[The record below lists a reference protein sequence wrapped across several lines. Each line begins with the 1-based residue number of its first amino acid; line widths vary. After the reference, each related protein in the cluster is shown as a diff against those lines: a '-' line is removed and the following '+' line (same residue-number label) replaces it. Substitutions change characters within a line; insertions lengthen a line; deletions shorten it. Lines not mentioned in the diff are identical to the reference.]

1 MASEF
6 KGLHVKFEGD
16 TTDLQSALKKIDAE
30 AKSTQRNLKS
40 INRALKFNPGNT
52 TLLAQKLREIGN
64 QSEKLKARLKTLK
77 QAESEIG
84 KENMSTAQWDKLQ
97 LEIIETESKLKHFA
111 ALQKQ
116 TNAEIASSESKM
128 GKAGAAIKQFG
139 DDHQNASRKVAEFGS
154 AYTRTVSTGI
164 VAAGALSVK
173 AAVDIDTSL
182 TNVRK
187 TVDGTEQDYQRLKE
201 SAIEFSKTNAVSA
214 AQILDIQALGAQLG
228 FSIDELENFG
238 EVVSGLDIATDMDA
252 DTAATEM
259 AQFANITGMAHDQVS
274 NYASSLVALGNSTA
288 TTESA
293 ISSMAQRV
301 GAAGTQV
308 GMSQADILGLSAA
321 LSSLGIEAEA
331 GGTAISKTLTDIDTA
346 VSTNSDS
353 LQRWAEVAGMSVE
366 EFTSA
371 WGNDATGTFEQVI
384 QGMSKVEEN
393 GGNLSLVLEE
403 LGINEVRQ
411 TDTLKRLAGNY
422 GLLDSSIKTA
432 NDGWTKNTALANE
445 VANRNESLASKF
457 EILKNRVIAVAE
469 DIGTPLA
476 NALLEALDAMQPLF
490 DMIESGAEA
499 FSNMSDEQQR
509 FVLKA
514 VAAAAALGPLLSMA
528 GNLGSAA
535 SGIGDAMEKL
545 STKLEESGK
554 KAAFCKAAIGGVG
567 AALAALAVAY
577 VAKELHDVYVE
588 MENVESISRT
598 LASTTAASGQAMETS
613 MDGTSMSVRKC
624 SKEIESLVNSTKS
637 MQQGWHDSWTTL
649 AGTDARLQNA
659 MSTMSELRDTEGLTA
674 SEQYRLTQA
683 VEEYNSITGQSVS
696 VTDASNGSLS
706 ASTEELQTNADAW
719 YDNAAAQQ
727 YAAQMGEAIAKREEA
742 YKSLQEAQEGLTQAE
757 KDYAEAKVYG
767 GYIEEQ
773 AYHNLD
779 KQKANVKEAE
789 AVYDACG
796 EAVDE
801 YGERMGATN
810 QRLLAFVDGQS
821 GIRGA
826 LDGTTTQFTN
836 MLDTLGVTVDTLE
849 QGGASV
855 QTSWVNAFNAL
866 IPAAEAAGVP
876 IETFAQ
882 SLQAAGVDLQ
892 KVGQIGPEQF
902 RKLYDEAGGD
912 LNALMQKVND
922 YNATPMDPKDA
933 QVNGK
938 ENIDGAKS
946 AVDDYNATPMNGKVV
961 SVAGKASVDA
971 VQASVNVL
979 NATPLN
985 PKTQTTTDNG
995 TNQRVLGN
1003 VKDVD
1008 KATIRNKSFSITAH
1022 DRATSVISGISNV
1035 LSRLTNKDIWVTTHE
1050 RKVKEAMGGIN
1061 IPRHAAGGFGVA
1073 TQPTLRPYGQI
1084 GEDGWEAVVPLTN
1097 RLYVRPF
1104 AQAVAREFAG
1114 ISGSGNTTN
1123 YNLSINGATINDDE
1137 GIRNA
1142 TMLLLS
1148 ELQRKAAM
1156 NIGRP

>member
-30 AKSTQRNLKS
+30 AKSTQRNLNS

-64 QSEKLKARLKTLK
+64 QSEKLKARLKTLR

-97 LEIIETESKLKHFA
+97 REIIETESKLEHLA
-111 ALQKQ
+111 TVQKQ
-116 TNAEIASSESKM
+116 TMAEMNSANSTM
-128 GKAGAAIKQFG
+128 GRAGAAIKKFG
-139 DDHQNASRKVAEFGS
+139 DAHQTASRKVAEFGS

-214 AQILDIQALGAQLG
+214 AQIIDIQALGAQLG

-346 VSTNSDS
+346 VSTNSEG
-353 LQRWAEVAGMSVE
+353 LQKWAEVAGMSVE

-432 NDGWTKNTALANE
+432 NDGWTKNTALSNE

-457 EILKNRVIAVAE
+457 EILKNRVVAVAE

-499 FSNMSDEQQR
+499 FSNMSEEQQQ
-509 FVLKA
+509 FALKA

-535 SGIGDAMEKL
+535 SGIGDAIGGL
-545 STKLEESGK
+545 SKKLEESGK
-554 KAAFCKAAIGGVG
+554 KAAFCKGGLIGLGT
-567 AALAALAVAY
+567 ALGALAVAY

-588 MENVESISRT
+588 MENVDSISQT
-598 LASTTAASGQAMETS
+598 LASTTAASGQAITSS
-613 MDGTSMSVRKC
+613 MDGTAKSVKDC

-637 MQQGWHDSWTTL
+637 MQQGWQNSWTTL

-659 MSTMSELRDTEGLTA
+659 MDTIGQLRDKQGLSA

-696 VTDASNGSLS
+696 VTDAANGSLS

-727 YAAQMGEAIAKREEA
+727 YAAQMGESIAKREEA
-742 YKSLQEAQEGLTQAE
+742 YKSLQDAQESLTQAE
-757 KDYAEAKVYG
+757 KDYADAKLVG
-767 GYIEEQ
+767 GAAEEL
-773 AYHNLD
+773 AYNNLQ

-789 AVYDACG
+789 AVYDSCG

-810 QRLLAFVDGQS
+810 QRMLAFIDGQS

-826 LDGTTTQFTN
+826 LNGTTTQFTN

-855 QTSWVNAFNAL
+855 QESWVNAFNAL
-866 IPAAEAAGVP
+866 MPAAEAAGVP

-902 RKLYDEAGGD
+902 KLLYDEAGGD
-912 LNALMQKVND
+912 LTALTQLVND
-922 YNATPMDPKDA
+922 YNATPMDQKDA
-933 QVNGK
+933 QVSGK

-946 AVDDYNATPMNGKVV
+946 AVDNYNATPMDGKTV
-961 SVAGKASVDA
+961 SVTG
-971 VQASVNVL
+971 QASVAAVQSAVDIL
-979 NATPLN
+979 NNTSLGQ
-985 PKTQTTTDNG
+985 KTQTTTDNG
-995 TNQRVLGN
+995 SNQRTLDK
-1003 VKDVD
+1003 VKAVD
-1008 KATIRNKSFSITAH
+1008 NQKINNKAFDISAH
-1022 DRATSVISGISNV
+1022 DRATSVISGIRNALSN
-1035 LSRLTNKDIWVTTHE
+1035 LTNKDIWVTTHE

-1073 TQPTLRPYGQI
+1073 TQPTIRPYGQI

-1104 AQAVAREFAG
+1104 ANAVAQEVNAGNNQMLASIDRRLAKLDSNLGRTIATNAPVVVESERDFARRVRG
-1114 ISGSGNTTN
+1114 V
-1123 YNLSINGATINDDE
+1123 
-1137 GIRNA
+1137 R
-1142 TMLLLS
+1142 
-1148 ELQRKAAM
+1148 
-1156 NIGRP
+1156 

>member
-16 TTDLQSALKKIDAE
+16 TTDLQSALKKIDSE
-30 AKSTQRNLKS
+30 AKSTQRNLNS

-97 LEIIETESKLKHFA
+97 REIIETESKIEHLA
-111 ALQKQ
+111 TVQKQ
-116 TNAEIASSESKM
+116 TTAEMNSASSTM
-128 GKAGAAIKQFG
+128 GRMGASIKQFG
-139 DDHQNASRKVAEFGS
+139 DKHKEASQKIAEFGS

-228 FSIDELENFG
+228 FSIDELETFG

-346 VSTNSDS
+346 VSTNSEG
-353 LQRWAEVAGMSVE
+353 LQKWAEVAGMSVE

-384 QGMSKVEEN
+384 KGMSQVEEN

-411 TDTLKRLAGNY
+411 TDTLKRLAGSY

-432 NDGWTKNTALANE
+432 NDGWTKNTALSNE

-457 EILKNRVIAVAE
+457 EILKNRVVAVAE

-499 FSNMSDEQQR
+499 FSNMSEEQQQ
-509 FVLKA
+509 FALKA

-535 SGIGDAMEKL
+535 SGIGDALEKL

-567 AALAALAVAY
+567 VALGAMAVAY

-588 MENVESISRT
+588 MENVDSISQT
-598 LASTTAASGQAMETS
+598 LASTTAASGQAITSS
-613 MDGTSMSVRKC
+613 MDGTAKSVKDC

-637 MQQGWHDSWTTL
+637 MQQGWQNSWTTL

-659 MSTMSELRDTEGLTA
+659 MDTISQLRDKQELSA

-696 VTDASNGSLS
+696 VTDAANGSLS

-727 YAAQMGEAIAKREEA
+727 YAAQMGESIAKREEA
-742 YKSLQEAQEGLTQAE
+742 YKSLQDAQESLTQAE
-757 KDYAEAKVYG
+757 KDYAEAQLVG
-767 GYIEEQ
+767 GAAEEY
-773 AYHNLD
+773 AYNNLQ
-779 KQKANVKEAE
+779 KQKANKEEAQ

-796 EAVDE
+796 EAVE
-801 YGERMGATN
+801 AYGERMGATN
-810 QRLLAFVDGQS
+810 QRMLAFVDGQQ
-821 GIRGA
+821 GIRDA
-826 LDGTTTQFTN
+826 LNGSTTQFTN

-855 QTSWVNAFNAL
+855 QESWVNAFNAL
-866 IPAAEAAGVP
+866 MPAAEAAGVP

-902 RKLYDEAGGD
+902 KLLYDEAGGD
-912 LNALMQKVND
+912 LTALTQLVND
-922 YNATPMDPKDA
+922 YNATPMDTKDA
-933 QVNGK
+933 KVIGK
-938 ENIDGAKS
+938 ENIDGAKAS
-946 AVDDYNATPMNGKVV
+946 VDNYNATPMYQKTV
-961 SVAGKASVDA
+961 SVIGQESVGA
-971 VQASVNVL
+971 VQSAVDIL
-979 NATPLN
+979 NNTSLGQ
-985 PKTQTTTDNG
+985 KTQTTTDNG
-995 TNQRVLGN
+995 SNQRTLDK
-1003 VKDVD
+1003 VKAVD
-1008 KATIRNKSFSITAH
+1008 NQKINNKAFDISAH
-1022 DRATSVISGISNV
+1022 DRATSVISGIKAAMDK
-1035 LSRLTNKDIWVTTHE
+1035 LTNKDIWVTTHE
-1050 RKVKEAMGGIN
+1050 TKVKEAMGGIN
-1061 IPRHAAGGFGVA
+1061 IPRHASGGFGVA
-1073 TQPTLRPYGQI
+1073 TQPTMMPYGQI

-1104 AQAVAREFAG
+1104 ANAVAHEVNAGNNQMLASIDRRLAKLDSNLGRTIAANAPVVVESERDFARRVRG
-1114 ISGSGNTTN
+1114 V
-1123 YNLSINGATINDDE
+1123 
-1137 GIRNA
+1137 R
-1142 TMLLLS
+1142 
-1148 ELQRKAAM
+1148 
-1156 NIGRP
+1156 

>member
-16 TTDLQSALKKIDAE
+16 TTDLQSALKKIDSE
-30 AKSTQRNLKS
+30 AKSTQRNLNS

-97 LEIIETESKLKHFA
+97 REIIETESKLEH
-111 ALQKQ
+111 LSTVQKQ
-116 TNAEIASSESKM
+116 TMAEMNSANSTM
-128 GKAGAAIKQFG
+128 GRAGAAIKKFG
-139 DDHQNASRKVAEFGS
+139 DEHQSASRKVAEFGS

-346 VSTNSDS
+346 VSTNSEG

-384 QGMSKVEEN
+384 KGMSQVEEN

-432 NDGWTKNTALANE
+432 NDGWTKNTALSNE

-457 EILKNRVIAVAE
+457 EILKNRVVAVAE

-509 FVLKA
+509 FALKA

-535 SGIGDAMEKL
+535 SGIGDAFEKL
-545 STKLEESGK
+545 SVKLEESGK
-554 KAAFCKAAIGGVG
+554 KAAFCKGGLIGLGT
-567 AALAALAVAY
+567 ALGALAVAY

-588 MENVESISRT
+588 MENVDSISQT
-598 LASTTAASGQAMETS
+598 LASTTAASGQAITSS
-613 MDGTSMSVRKC
+613 MDGTAKSVKDC

-637 MQQGWHDSWTTL
+637 MQQGWQDSWTTL

-659 MSTMSELRDTEGLTA
+659 MDTISQLRDKQELSA
-674 SEQYRLTQA
+674 SEQYRLAQA

-696 VTDASNGSLS
+696 VTDAAKGSLS

-719 YDNAAAQQ
+719 YNNAAAQQ
-727 YAAQMGEAIAKREEA
+727 YAAQMGESIAKREEA
-742 YKSLQEAQEGLTQAE
+742 YKSLQDAQESLTQAE
-757 KDYAEAKVYG
+757 KDYAEAQVYG
-767 GYIEEQ
+767 GIVEEY
-773 AYHNLD
+773 AYNNLQ

-789 AVYDACG
+789 EVYDACG

-810 QRLLAFVDGQS
+810 QRMLTFVDGQQ
-821 GIRGA
+821 GIRDA
-826 LDGTTTQFTN
+826 LNGSTTQFTN

-855 QTSWVNAFNAL
+855 QESWVNAFNAL
-866 IPAAEAAGVP
+866 MPAAEAAGVP

-882 SLQAAGVDLQ
+882 SLQAAGMDIE

-902 RKLYDEAGGD
+902 KLLYDEAGGD
-912 LNALMQKVND
+912 LTALTQLVND
-922 YNATPMDPKDA
+922 YNATPMDTKDA
-933 QVNGK
+933 QVSGK
-938 ENIDGAKS
+938 ENIDGAKAS
-946 AVDDYNATPMNGKVV
+946 VDNYNATPMYQKTV
-961 SVAGKASVDA
+961 SVIGQESVGA
-971 VQASVNVL
+971 VQSAVDIL
-979 NATPLN
+979 NNTSLGQ
-985 PKTQTTTDNG
+985 KTQTTTDNG
-995 TNQRVLGN
+995 SNQRTLDK
-1003 VKDVD
+1003 VKAVD
-1008 KATIRNKSFSITAH
+1008 NQKINNKAFDISAH
-1022 DRATSVISGISNV
+1022 DRATSVISGIKAAMDK
-1035 LSRLTNKDIWVTTHE
+1035 LTNKDIWVTTHE
-1050 RKVKEAMGGIN
+1050 TKVKEAMGGIN

-1073 TQPTLRPYGQI
+1073 TQPTMMPYGQI

-1104 AQAVAREFAG
+1104 ANAVAQEVNAGNNQMLASIDRRLAKLDSNLGRTIAANAPVVVESERDFARRVRG
-1114 ISGSGNTTN
+1114 VI
-1123 YNLSINGATINDDE
+1123 
-1137 GIRNA
+1137 
-1142 TMLLLS
+1142 
-1148 ELQRKAAM
+1148 
-1156 NIGRP
+1156 

>member
-16 TTDLQSALKKIDAE
+16 TTDLQSALKKIDAD

-40 INRALKFNPGNT
+40 INRALKFNPGNAE
-52 TLLAQKLREIGN
+52 LLNLKLNEIGRT
-64 QSEKLKARLKTLK
+64 SDKLKSRLKLLK

-84 KENMSTAQWDKLQ
+84 KEKMNPAQWDKLQ

-111 ALQKQ
+111 ELQKR

-139 DDHQNASRKVAEFGS
+139 DAHQSASQKVADFGR

-164 VAAGALSVK
+164 VAAGAMSVK

-346 VSTNSDS
+346 VSTNSEG
-353 LQRWAEVAGMSVE
+353 LQKWAEVAGMSVE
-366 EFTSA
+366 EFASA
-371 WGNDATGTFEQVI
+371 WGSDATGTFEQVI
-384 QGMSKVEEN
+384 QGMSQVEEN

-432 NDGWTKNTALANE
+432 NDGWTKNTALSNE

-457 EILKNRVIAVAE
+457 EILKNRVVAVAE

-499 FSNMSDEQQR
+499 FSNMSEEQQQ
-509 FVLKA
+509 FALKA

-535 SGIGDAMEKL
+535 SGIGDAFEKL
-545 STKLEESGK
+545 SVKLEESGK
-554 KAAFCKAAIGGVG
+554 KAAFCKGGLIGLG
-567 AALAALAVAY
+567 AALGALAVAY

-588 MENVESISRT
+588 MENVDSISQT
-598 LASTTAASGQAMETS
+598 LASTTAASGQAITSS
-613 MDGTSMSVRKC
+613 MDGTAKSVKDC
-624 SKEIESLVNSTKS
+624 SKEIEDLVNSTKS
-637 MQQGWHDSWTTL
+637 MQQGWQDSWTTL

-659 MSTMSELRDTEGLTA
+659 MSTIESLRDTEGLTA

-727 YAAQMGEAIAKREEA
+727 YAAQMGESIAKREEA
-742 YKSLQEAQEGLTQAE
+742 YKSLQDAQESLTQAE
-757 KDYAEAKVYG
+757 KDYAEAQVYG
-767 GYIEEQ
+767 GIVEEY
-773 AYHNLD
+773 AYNNLQ
-779 KQKANVKEAE
+779 KQKSNVKEAE

-810 QRLLAFVDGQS
+810 QRMLAFVDGQS

-826 LDGTTTQFTN
+826 LNGTTTQFTN
-836 MLDTLGVTVDTLE
+836 MLDALGVTVETLE
-849 QGGASV
+849 QGGESV
-855 QTSWVNAFNAL
+855 QTSWVNAFNSL

-882 SLQAAGVDLQ
+882 SLQAAGMDIE

-902 RKLYDEAGGD
+902 KLLYDEAGGD
-912 LNALMQKVND
+912 LTALTQLVND
-922 YNATPMDPKDA
+922 YNATPMDSKDA
-933 QVNGK
+933 QVSGK
-938 ENIDGAKS
+938 ENIEGAKS
-946 AVDDYNATPMNGKVV
+946 SVDNYNATPMDPKTV
-961 SVAGKASVDA
+961 SVMG
-971 VQASVNVL
+971 QASVGAVQSAVDIL
-979 NATPLN
+979 NNTALKQ
-985 PKTQTTTDNG
+985 KTQTTTDNG
-995 TNQRVLGN
+995 SNQRTLDK
-1003 VKDVD
+1003 VKAVD
-1008 KATIRNKSFSITAH
+1008 NQKINNKSFSISAH
-1022 DRATSVISGISNV
+1022 DRATSVISGIKAAMDK
-1035 LSRLTNKDIWVTTHE
+1035 LTNKDIWVTTHE
-1050 RKVKEAMGGIN
+1050 TKVKEAMGGIN

-1073 TQPTLRPYGQI
+1073 TQPTMMPYGQI

-1104 AQAVAREFAG
+1104 ANAVAQEVNAGNNKMLASIDRRLAKLDSNLGRTIAANAPVVVESERDFARRVRG
-1114 ISGSGNTTN
+1114 V
-1123 YNLSINGATINDDE
+1123 
-1137 GIRNA
+1137 
-1142 TMLLLS
+1142 M
-1148 ELQRKAAM
+1148 
-1156 NIGRP
+1156 

>member
-16 TTDLQSALKKIDAE
+16 TTDLQSALKKIDSE
-30 AKSTQRNLKS
+30 ARSTQRNLNS
-40 INRALKFNPGNT
+40 INRALKFNPGNA

-97 LEIIETESKLKHFA
+97 REIIETESKLKHLA
-111 ALQKQ
+111 TVEKQ
-116 TNAEIASSESKM
+116 TTAEMKASSSTM
-128 GKAGAAIKQFG
+128 GRMGSSIKQFG
-139 DDHQNASRKVAEFGS
+139 DTHKEASQKVAEFGS

-214 AQILDIQALGAQLG
+214 SQILDIQALGAQLG

-252 DTAATEM
+252 ETAATEM

-346 VSTNSDS
+346 VSTNSEG
-353 LQRWAEVAGMSVE
+353 LQKWAEVAGMSVE
-366 EFTSA
+366 EFSSA
-371 WGNDATGTFEQVI
+371 WGSDATGTFEKVI
-384 QGMSKVEEN
+384 QGMSQVEEN

-422 GLLDSSIKTA
+422 GLLDSSIQTA
-432 NDGWTKNTALANE
+432 NDGWTKNTALSNE
-445 VANRNESLASKF
+445 VANRNESLAAKF
-457 EILKNRVIAVAE
+457 EILKNRVVAVAE

-476 NALLEALDAMQPLF
+476 DALLGALDAMEPLF
-490 DMIESGAEA
+490 GMIERGAEA
-499 FSNMSDEQQR
+499 FSNMSTEEQQAA
-509 FVLKA
+509 LKA
-514 VAAAAALGPLLSMA
+514 VAAVAAFGPLLTIA
-528 GNLGSAA
+528 GKLGGSI
-535 SGIGDAMEKL
+535 SGIGDGIGSLAKHLAKL
-545 STKLEESGK
+545 
-554 KAAFCKAAIGGVG
+554 GGSASVG
-567 AALAALAVAY
+567 AAGMASLGAVLGGLAVAY
-577 VAKELHDVYVE
+577 VANELHDVYVE
-588 MENVESISRT
+588 MQNVDSISQT
-598 LASTTAASGQAMETS
+598 LASTTAASGQAIVDS
-613 MDGTSMSVRKC
+613 MDGTAKSVKDC
-624 SKEIESLVNSTKS
+624 SKEIENLVNSTKS
-637 MQQGWHDSWTTL
+637 MQNGWQNSWTTL

-659 MSTMSELRDTEGLTA
+659 MSTIDELRDTEGLTA

-683 VEEYNSITGQSVS
+683 VEEYNAITGESVS

-719 YDNAAAQQ
+719 YNNAAAQQ

-742 YKSLQEAQEGLTQAE
+742 YKSLQTAQEGLTQAE
-757 KDYAEAKVYG
+757 KDYADAQLVG
-767 GYIEEQ
+767 GAAEEL
-773 AYHNLD
+773 AYNNLQ
-779 KQKANVKEAE
+779 KQKANVEEAQ

-796 EAVDE
+796 EAVDS

-810 QRLLAFVDGQS
+810 QRMLAFVDGQQ
-821 GIRGA
+821 GIRDSLNGS
-826 LDGTTTQFTN
+826 TTQFTN

-855 QTSWVNAFNAL
+855 QESWVNAFNAL
-866 IPAAEAAGVP
+866 MPAAEAAGVP

-882 SLQAAGVDLQ
+882 SLQDAGVDIE

-902 RKLYDEAGGD
+902 KKLYDEAGGD
-912 LNALMQKVND
+912 LEALTQKVND
-922 YNATPMDPKDA
+922 YNATPMDSKDA
-933 QVNGK
+933 DVTGK
-938 ENIDGAKS
+938 ENIEGAKG
-946 AVDDYNATPMNGKVV
+946 AVDDYNATPMDGKTV
-961 SVAGKASVDA
+961 SVTGQASIGA
-971 VQASVNVL
+971 VQSAVDIL
-979 NATPLN
+979 NNTN
-985 PKTQTTTDNG
+985 IRQKTQTTTDNG
-995 TNQRVLGN
+995 SNQRTLDKIKAVDGKKIN
-1003 VKDVD
+1003 D
-1008 KATIRNKSFSITAH
+1008 KAFDISAH
-1022 DRATSVISGISNV
+1022 DRASSVISGIKSAIDK
-1035 LSRLTNKDIWVTTHE
+1035 LTNKDIWVTTHE
-1050 RKVKEAMGGIN
+1050 RKVQEAMGGIN

-1073 TQPTLRPYGQI
+1073 TQPTMMPYGQI

-1104 AQAVAREFAG
+1104 ANAVAKEVNAGNNQMLASIDRRLAKLDANLGRTIAANAPVVVESEREFARRVRG
-1114 ISGSGNTTN
+1114 V
-1123 YNLSINGATINDDE
+1123 
-1137 GIRNA
+1137 
-1142 TMLLLS
+1142 M
-1148 ELQRKAAM
+1148 
-1156 NIGRP
+1156 

>member
-40 INRALKFNPGNT
+40 INRALKFNPGNAE
-52 TLLAQKLREIGN
+52 LLNLKLNEIGRT
-64 QSEKLKARLKTLK
+64 SEKLKSRLKLLK

-84 KENMSTAQWDKLQ
+84 KANMDSAQWDKLQ

-111 ALQKQ
+111 ELQKR

-128 GKAGAAIKQFG
+128 GKAGAAIKRFG
-139 DDHQNASRKVAEFGS
+139 DEHQSASRKVAEFGS

-187 TVDGTEQDYQRLKE
+187 TVDGTEQDYQRLKDA
-201 SAIEFSKTNAVSA
+201 AIEFSKTNAVSA
-214 AQILDIQALGAQLG
+214 SQILDIQALGAQLG
-228 FSIDELENFG
+228 FSIDELESFG

-346 VSTNSDS
+346 VSTNSEG
-353 LQRWAEVAGMSVE
+353 LQKWAEVAGMSVE

-384 QGMSKVEEN
+384 KGMSQVEEN

-457 EILKNRVIAVAE
+457 EILKNRVVAVAE

-499 FSNMSDEQQR
+499 FSNMSDEQQQ
-509 FVLKA
+509 FALKA

-545 STKLEESGK
+545 STKLDESGK
-554 KAAFCKAAIGGVG
+554 KAAFCKGGLIGLGT
-567 AALAALAVAY
+567 ALGALAVAY

-588 MENVESISRT
+588 MENVDSISQT
-598 LASTTAASGQAMETS
+598 LASTTAASGQAITSS
-613 MDGTSMSVRKC
+613 MDGTAKSVKDC

-637 MQQGWHDSWTTL
+637 MQQGWQNSWTTL

-659 MSTMSELRDTEGLTA
+659 MSTIESLRDTEGLTA

-727 YAAQMGEAIAKREEA
+727 YAAQMGESIAKREEA

-757 KDYAEAKVYG
+757 KEYAEAKVFG
-767 GYIEEQ
+767 EGAEAV
-773 AYHNLD
+773 AYENLQ
-779 KQKANVKEAE
+779 KQKANVKEAQ

-810 QRLLAFVDGQS
+810 QRMLAFVDGQS

-826 LDGTTTQFTN
+826 LNGTTTQFTN

-855 QTSWVNAFNAL
+855 QESWVNAFNAL
-866 IPAAEAAGVP
+866 MPAAEAAGVP

-882 SLQAAGVDLQ
+882 SLQAAGMDIE

-902 RKLYDEAGGD
+902 KLLYDEAGGD
-912 LNALMQKVND
+912 LTALTQLVND
-922 YNATPMDPKDA
+922 YNATPMDTKDA
-933 QVNGK
+933 QVSGK
-938 ENIDGAKS
+938 ENIEGAKS
-946 AVDDYNATPMNGKVV
+946 SVDNYNATPMDGKTV
-961 SVAGKASVDA
+961 SVTG
-971 VQASVNVL
+971 QASVAAVQSAVDIL
-979 NATPLN
+979 NNTSLGQ
-985 PKTQTTTDNG
+985 KTQTTTDNG
-995 TNQRVLGN
+995 SNQRTLDK
-1003 VKDVD
+1003 VKAVQKEPID
-1008 KATIRNKSFSITAH
+1008 NKKFDISAH
-1022 DRATSVISGISNV
+1022 DRATSVISGIKAAMDK
-1035 LSRLTNKDIWVTTHE
+1035 LTNKDIWVTTHE
-1050 RKVKEAMGGIN
+1050 TKVKEAMGGIN

-1073 TQPTLRPYGQI
+1073 TQPTMMPYGQI

-1104 AQAVAREFAG
+1104 ANAVAQEVNAGNNQMLASIDRRLAKLDSNLGRTIAANAPVVVESERDFARRVRG
-1114 ISGSGNTTN
+1114 V
-1123 YNLSINGATINDDE
+1123 
-1137 GIRNA
+1137 R
-1142 TMLLLS
+1142 
-1148 ELQRKAAM
+1148 
-1156 NIGRP
+1156 

>member
-16 TTDLQSALKKIDAE
+16 TTDLQSALKKIDSE
-30 AKSTQRNLKS
+30 AKSTQRNLNS

-97 LEIIETESKLKHFA
+97 REIIETESKLEH
-111 ALQKQ
+111 LSTVQKQ
-116 TNAEIASSESKM
+116 TMAEMNSANSTM
-128 GKAGAAIKQFG
+128 GRAGAAIKKFG
-139 DDHQNASRKVAEFGS
+139 DEHQSASRKVAEFGS

-346 VSTNSDS
+346 VSTNSEG
-353 LQRWAEVAGMSVE
+353 LQKWAEVAGMSVE

-432 NDGWTKNTALANE
+432 NDGWTKNTALSNE

-457 EILKNRVIAVAE
+457 EILKNRVVAVAE

-509 FVLKA
+509 FALKA

-535 SGIGDAMEKL
+535 SGIGDAFEKL
-545 STKLEESGK
+545 SVKLEESGK
-554 KAAFCKAAIGGVG
+554 KAAFCKGGLIGLGT
-567 AALAALAVAY
+567 ALGALAVAY

-588 MENVESISRT
+588 MENVDSISQT
-598 LASTTAASGQAMETS
+598 LASTTAASGQAITSS
-613 MDGTSMSVRKC
+613 MDGTAKSVKDC

-637 MQQGWHDSWTTL
+637 MQQGWQDSWTTL

-659 MSTMSELRDTEGLTA
+659 MDTISQLRDKQELSA
-674 SEQYRLTQA
+674 SEQYRLAQA

-696 VTDASNGSLS
+696 VTDAAKGSLS

-719 YDNAAAQQ
+719 YNNAAAQQ
-727 YAAQMGEAIAKREEA
+727 YAAQMGESIAKREEA
-742 YKSLQEAQEGLTQAE
+742 YKSLQDAQESLTQAE
-757 KDYAEAKVYG
+757 KDYAEAQVYG
-767 GYIEEQ
+767 GIVEEY
-773 AYHNLD
+773 AYNNLQ

-789 AVYDACG
+789 EVYDACG

-810 QRLLAFVDGQS
+810 QRMLTFVDGQQ
-821 GIRGA
+821 GIRDA
-826 LDGTTTQFTN
+826 LNGSTTQFTN

-855 QTSWVNAFNAL
+855 QESWVNAFNAL
-866 IPAAEAAGVP
+866 MPAAEAAGVP

-882 SLQAAGVDLQ
+882 SLQAAGMDIE

-902 RKLYDEAGGD
+902 KLLYDEAGGD
-912 LNALMQKVND
+912 LTALTQLVND
-922 YNATPMDPKDA
+922 YNATPMDTKDA
-933 QVNGK
+933 QVSGK
-938 ENIDGAKS
+938 ENIDGAKAS
-946 AVDDYNATPMNGKVV
+946 VDNYNATPMYQKTV
-961 SVAGKASVDA
+961 SVIGQESVGA
-971 VQASVNVL
+971 VQSAVDIL
-979 NATPLN
+979 NNTSLGQ
-985 PKTQTTTDNG
+985 KTQTTTDNG
-995 TNQRVLGN
+995 SNQRTLDK
-1003 VKDVD
+1003 VKAVD
-1008 KATIRNKSFSITAH
+1008 NQKINNKAFDISAH
-1022 DRATSVISGISNV
+1022 DRATSVISGIKAAMDK
-1035 LSRLTNKDIWVTTHE
+1035 LTNKDIWVTTHE
-1050 RKVKEAMGGIN
+1050 TKVKEAMGGIN

-1073 TQPTLRPYGQI
+1073 TQPTMMPYGQI

-1104 AQAVAREFAG
+1104 ANAVAQEVNAGNNQMLASIDRRLAKLDSNLGRTIAANAPVVVESERDFARRVRG
-1114 ISGSGNTTN
+1114 VI
-1123 YNLSINGATINDDE
+1123 
-1137 GIRNA
+1137 
-1142 TMLLLS
+1142 
-1148 ELQRKAAM
+1148 
-1156 NIGRP
+1156 

>member
-16 TTDLQSALKKIDAE
+16 TTDLQSALKKIDSE
-30 AKSTQRNLKS
+30 ARSTQRNLNS

-64 QSEKLKARLKTLK
+64 QSEKLKTRLKTLK

-84 KENMSTAQWDKLQ
+84 KDNMSTAQWDKLQ
-97 LEIIETESKLKHFA
+97 REIIETESKLEHLA
-111 ALQKQ
+111 TVQKQ
-116 TNAEIASSESKM
+116 TTAEMNSASSTM
-128 GKAGAAIKQFG
+128 GRMGASIKQFG
-139 DDHQNASRKVAEFGS
+139 DKHKEASQKIAEFGS

-346 VSTNSDS
+346 VSTNSEG
-353 LQRWAEVAGMSVE
+353 LQKWAEVAGMSVE

-384 QGMSKVEEN
+384 NGMSQVEEN

-432 NDGWTKNTALANE
+432 NDGWTKNTALSNE

-457 EILKNRVIAVAE
+457 EILKNRVVAVAE

-476 NALLEALDAMQPLF
+476 NALLDALDAMQPLF

-499 FSNMSDEQQR
+499 FSNMSDEQQQ
-509 FVLKA
+509 FALKA

-535 SGIGDAMEKL
+535 SGIGGAIGKL
-545 STKLEESGK
+545 SKKLEESGK
-554 KAAFCKAAIGGVG
+554 KAVFMKAAIGGVG
-567 AALAALAVAY
+567 VALGALAVAY

-588 MENVESISRT
+588 MENVDSISQT
-598 LASTTAASGQAMETS
+598 LASTTAASGQAITSS
-613 MDGTSMSVRKC
+613 MDGTAKSVKDC

-637 MQQGWHDSWTTL
+637 MQQGWQDSWTTL

-659 MSTMSELRDTEGLTA
+659 MSTIESLRDTEGLTA

-706 ASTEELQTNADAW
+706 ASTEELQANADAW

-742 YKSLQEAQEGLTQAE
+742 YKSLQDAQESLTQAE
-757 KDYAEAKVYG
+757 KDYAEAQVYG
-767 GYIEEQ
+767 GIVEEY
-773 AYHNLD
+773 AYNNLQ
-779 KQKANVKEAE
+779 KQKSNVKEAE

-810 QRLLAFVDGQS
+810 QRMLAFVDGQQ

-826 LDGTTTQFTN
+826 LNGTTTQFSN

-855 QTSWVNAFNAL
+855 QESWVNAFNAL
-866 IPAAEAAGVP
+866 MPAAEAAGVP

-902 RKLYDEAGGD
+902 KLLYDEAGGD
-912 LNALMQKVND
+912 LTALTQLVND
-922 YNATPMDPKDA
+922 YNATPMDSKDA
-933 QVNGK
+933 QVSGK

-946 AVDDYNATPMNGKVV
+946 AVDNYNATPMDPKTV
-961 SVAGKASVDA
+961 SVMG
-971 VQASVNVL
+971 QASVGAVQSAVDIL
-979 NATPLN
+979 NNTTLRQ
-985 PKTQTTTDNG
+985 KTQTTTDNG
-995 TNQRVLGN
+995 SNQRTLDK
-1003 VKDVD
+1003 VKAVD
-1008 KATIRNKSFSITAH
+1008 NQKINNKAFDISAH
-1022 DRATSVISGISNV
+1022 DRATSVISGIKNALSN
-1035 LSRLTNKDIWVTTHE
+1035 LTNKDIWVTTHE
-1050 RKVKEAMGGIN
+1050 KTVKEAMGGIN

-1073 TQPTLRPYGQI
+1073 TQPTMMPYGQI

-1104 AQAVAREFAG
+1104 ANAVAQEVNAGNNQMLASIDRRLAKLDSNLGRTIAANAPVVVESERDFARRVRG
-1114 ISGSGNTTN
+1114 V
-1123 YNLSINGATINDDE
+1123 
-1137 GIRNA
+1137 R
-1142 TMLLLS
+1142 
-1148 ELQRKAAM
+1148 
-1156 NIGRP
+1156 